1 VVRNENFPGVI
12 YKNLQAVKSI
22 LIFASGK
29 AVFTGAKSKEAIDRA
44 FIELKEIMKKFAIP
58 EYSGQP

>member
-1 VVRNENFPGVI
+1 MVRNENFPGVI

-44 FIELKEIMKKFAIP
+44 FIMNLTDSVKKF
-58 EYSGQP
+58 SLMFSDR